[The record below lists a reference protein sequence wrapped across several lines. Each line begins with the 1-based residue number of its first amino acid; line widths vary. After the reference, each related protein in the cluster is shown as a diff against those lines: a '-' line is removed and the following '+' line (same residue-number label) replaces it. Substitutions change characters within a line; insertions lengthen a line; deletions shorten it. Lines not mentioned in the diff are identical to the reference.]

1 MVNYLVSLGHP
12 VQLLIGIYVLQK
24 YYLPLKEKELVERNL
39 INDIF
44 YKIPEIHVHH
54 ELLLSALKAK
64 SEIWDT
70 RQTIGDLLLNTVS
83 WNSVEIISDLV
94 DH

>member
-1 MVNYLVSLGHP
+1 MYSLF
-12 VQLLIGIYVLQK
+12 IKK
-24 YYLPLKEKELVERNL
+24 YYLPLKEKDIVERNL

-64 SEIWDT
+64 LDTWDI
-70 RQTIGDLLLNTVS
+70 RQTIGDLLLNVVS
-83 WNSVEIISDLV
+83 FS
-94 DH
+94 